1 VNLDTA
7 RQREKAYHERARA
20 GDTPLPRVEVAE
32 TEHLFISPTWE
43 SGFDRYN
50 DQRVD
55 FHRRIAA
62 DGGVAGKVVLDYGC
76 GDGYWALYFAL
87 RGARRVVGFDL
98 AESGIRRGMQRAV
111 AQDQAARV
119 QLVCADATRLP
130 FAGAGFDL
138 VIGHGVIHHVFKYP
152 GVFSEIHRVLRPGGR
167 AYFLENLADNPLFR
181 LWWWWKGEVEE
192 GDVPLFAAALRR
204 ETRQF
209 RRVEIVGSD
218 VVHAL
223 ATFVFRRPL
232 SGWRRAVLRATHR
245 ADRALFRIFPAA
257 RRWGACSILVLEK

>member
-1 VNLDTA
+1 MDLETA
-7 RQREKAYHERARA
+7 RRQEKAFHERLR
-20 GDTPLPRVEVAE
+20 GGEQPLPPVGIEEAQR
-32 TEHLFISPTWE
+32 LFIAPTWE

-62 DGGVAGKVVLDYGC
+62 DGGVAGRVVLDYGC
-76 GDGYWALYFAL
+76 GDGFWALYLAL
-87 RGARRVVGFDL
+87 LGARRVVGFDF
-98 AESGIRRGMQRAV
+98 AEAGVRRGMRRVV
-111 AQDQAARV
+111 AQGAADAV

-130 FAGAGFDL
+130 FGTESFDL
-138 VIGHGVIHHVFKYP
+138 VIGNGVIHHVFKYP
-152 GVFSEIHRVLRPGGR
+152 GIFPEIHRVLRPGGR

-181 LWWWWKGEVEE
+181 LWWWWKGDVEE
-192 GDVPLFAAALRR
+192 GDVPLFASALRR

-218 VVHAL
+218 VIHAL
-223 ATFVFRRPL
+223 TTFVFRRPL
-232 SGWRRAVLRATHR
+232 SRWRRAALRATHA
-245 ADRALFRIFPAA
+245 ADRTLFRLLPAA